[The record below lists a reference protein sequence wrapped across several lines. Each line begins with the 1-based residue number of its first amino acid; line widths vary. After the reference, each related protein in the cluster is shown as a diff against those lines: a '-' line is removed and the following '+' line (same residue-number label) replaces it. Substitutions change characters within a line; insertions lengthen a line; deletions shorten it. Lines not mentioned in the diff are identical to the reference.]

1 METKIDNKSLI
12 SFWEGYMTKV
22 NDLKVD
28 NNELEKLKI
37 MIQKEIDNF
46 IVKDTYTKEKNA
58 GLRKAL
64 AFIDDIERGY

>member
-1 METKIDNKSLI
+1 
-12 SFWEGYMTKV
+12 MTKV

>member
-1 METKIDNKSLI
+1 
-12 SFWEGYMTKV
+12 MTKV

-28 NNELEKLKI
+28 NNELELKI